1 MDDRKYRMTVILEK
15 RETKEV
21 VLKIRSGLLLG
32 ELPGCDTGRAQ
43 RDLRNLPEKTRQS
56 LEVREPKVTKMCGQ
70 NTGKRAA
77 ESELRS
83 SRKSREMLIRT
94 WMFPKAVK
102 KTTEKDQVENT

>member
-1 MDDRKYRMTVILEK
+1 M
-15 RETKEV
+15 
-21 VLKIRSGLLLG
+21 
-32 ELPGCDTGRAQ
+32 
-43 RDLRNLPEKTRQS
+43 
-56 LEVREPKVTKMCGQ
+56 REPKVTKMCGQ